1 MMKNNWKEKA
11 GDAIIFFI
19 CCAITLFISLLFGL
33 GTASFGFVAEYCIA
47 FGIVETVKVFL
58 TGWKYRIILF
68 FANVCLAYYL
78 STIFHCI
85 KWGEDL
91 KNIVLAIRPSI
102 YLLLLGLSIFS
113 TLLGYTVLIIR
124 SFKMKGKV

>member
-33 GTASFGFVAEYCIA
+33 GTASFGFVGEYCIA
-47 FGIVETVKVFL
+47 FGIVETIKVFL

-78 STIFHCI
+78 SSVFHCI

-91 KNIVLAIRPSI
+91 KNIVLAVRLSI

>member
-11 GDAIIFFI
+11 GNAIIFFI

-33 GTASFGFVAEYCIA
+33 GKVFFVFVAEYCIA
-47 FGIVETVKVFL
+47 FGIVEIVKVFL
-58 TGWKYRIILF
+58 MGWKYGIILF

-102 YLLLLGLSIFS
+102 YLLLFCQ
-113 TLLGYTVLIIR
+113 YFQR
-124 SFKMKGKV
+124 F